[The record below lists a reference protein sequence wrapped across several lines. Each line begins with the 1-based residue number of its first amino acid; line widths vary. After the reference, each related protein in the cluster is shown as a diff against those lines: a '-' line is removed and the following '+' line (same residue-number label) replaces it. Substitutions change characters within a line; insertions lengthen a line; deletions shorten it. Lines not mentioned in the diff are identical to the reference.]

1 MSDVKRQ
8 EREMETRERE
18 MDTLKAKLVNS
29 NATIDTLQQG
39 PKKIM
44 KEKEEKSKKH
54 TKLMKNETSQS
65 PVLPLS
71 AP

>member
-1 MSDVKRQ
+1 
-8 EREMETRERE
+8 METRERE
-18 MDTLKAKLVNS
+18 METLKAKLVNS

-39 PKKIM
+39 PKKI
-44 KEKEEKSKKH
+44 KEKEEKLKKH